1 MKKEIPKNTI
11 ARGDKKFD
19 PFEHEHLFYQY
30 KLKITDSEIN
40 QVLLLTKNVDIG
52 YQKST
57 FNYLN
62 ILNFPILK
70 NLKKQIT
77 NILDDNKLLLTDN
90 WAQLYN
96 KENEHSIHVHYG
108 SIYSGIIYLKG
119 ENPSPTIFYSNRF
132 GSYSHNFKKNTLL
145 LFPSMIPHE
154 VKPLEKDEKRLVIS
168 FNTHK
173 AAN

>member
-1 MKKEIPKNTI
+1 VTLKNTI
-11 ARGDKKFD
+11 VKEDKKFD

-30 KLKITDSEIN
+30 KLKITDNEIN

-62 ILNFPILK
+62 VLNFPILK

-77 NILDDNKLLLTDN
+77 NILDSHKLFLTNN
-90 WAQLYN
+90 WSQLYN
-96 KENEHSIHVHYG
+96 KKNKHTIHNHYG
-108 SIYSGIIYLKG
+108 STYSGIIYLKG
-119 ENPSPTIFYSNRF
+119 MNASPTIFYDKDF
-132 GSYSHNFKKNTLL
+132 GTYSHEFKKNTLL

-154 VKPLEKDEKRLVIS
+154 VRPLEKNEERLVIS
-168 FNTHK
+168 FNTSK
-173 AAN
+173 T